1 MSTSTIRVVVADDS
15 AFIRRLIV
23 SYLTPALGFDVVG
36 QAGDGIEAV
45 DAVHRLQPDVL
56 TLDLEMPEMDGLEA
70 LRTIMQ
76 TRPTPVLAIS
86 GVSGKGAT
94 RTLQALDVGAVD
106 FILKFSPGT
115 VVDPQTL
122 ANEIVAKVR
131 LAAGIQVVRL
141 LDRTR
146 DTGATKTAA
155 LRAAAGD
162 TGRPSAGLLP
172 GLIVIGASTGGPM
185 ALRELLGELPANFRA
200 PVVVVQHIPAF
211 FTSVLAAQLNRY
223 CQLPVREALEG
234 EILAPGIV
242 YVAPGGYHFLLET
255 GLRIHLEKGQD
266 TPGQHCPSIDVAME
280 SAARLLGARIVGV
293 LLSGMG
299 ADGADG
305 LLTIRRHGG
314 RTFAQDETSSVVF
327 GMPKRAIELG
337 AAMTVASPV
346 GIGAAL
352 AREFAGEAVTTAAS
366 SLTALSRSVTGGV
379 QQHVRA

>member
-1 MSTSTIRVVVADDS
+1 MSANPIRVVVADDS
-15 AFIRRLIV
+15 PFIRRLV
-23 SYLTPALGFDVVG
+23 ASYLTPALGFDVVG

-76 TRPTPVLAIS
+76 TRPTPVVAIS

-106 FILKFSPGT
+106 FILKFSPGV

-122 ANEIVAKVR
+122 ANEIVTKVR

-141 LDRTR
+141 LERTR
-146 DTGATKTAA
+146 DTIASK
-155 LRAAAGD
+155 AAAAPAAED
-162 TGRPSAGLLP
+162 SGRPSAGLLP

-185 ALRELLGELPANFRA
+185 ALRELLGELPATFRA

-223 CQLPVREALEG
+223 CQLPVREAEEG
-234 EILAPGIV
+234 EILAPGVV

-255 GLRIHLEKGQD
+255 GLRIRLQKGAD
-266 TPGQHCPSIDVAME
+266 TPGQHCPSIDVTME
-280 SAARLLGARIVGV
+280 SAARLLGARIAGV

-299 ADGADG
+299 ADGAAG

-314 RTFAQDETSSVVF
+314 RTFAQDEATSVVF

-337 AAMTVASPV
+337 AAMTVSSPAA
-346 GIGAAL
+346 IGATLARDFAGGEPVTAAPSSLAAL
-352 AREFAGEAVTTAAS
+352 AAAVTE
-366 SLTALSRSVTGGV
+366 GV

>member
-1 MSTSTIRVVVADDS
+1 MSANTIRVVVADDS
-15 AFIRRLIV
+15 PFIRRLV
-23 SYLTPALGFDVVG
+23 ASYLTPALGFDVVG

-76 TRPTPVLAIS
+76 TRPTPVVAIS

-106 FILKFSPGT
+106 FILKFSPGV

-141 LDRTR
+141 LGRTR
-146 DTGATKTAA
+146 DTIANK
-155 LRAAAGD
+155 AAAAPPAED
-162 TGRPSAGLLP
+162 SGRPSAGLLP

-185 ALRELLGELPANFRA
+185 ALRQLLGELPASFRA

-223 CQLPVREALEG
+223 CQLPVREAEEG
-234 EILAPGIV
+234 EILAPGVV

-255 GLRIHLEKGQD
+255 GLRIHLQKGQE
-266 TPGQHCPSIDVAME
+266 TPGQHCPSIDVTME
-280 SAARLLGARIVGV
+280 SAARLLGARIAGV

-299 ADGADG
+299 ADGAAG
-305 LLTIRRHGG
+305 LLTIRRLGG
-314 RTFAQDETSSVVF
+314 RTFAQDESTSVVF

-337 AAMTVASPV
+337 AAMTVSTPAA
-346 GIGAAL
+346 IGATL
-352 AREFAGEAVTTAAS
+352 AREFAEEAIAAAP
-366 SLTALSRSVTGGV
+366 SLAALAAAVTGGV
-379 QQHVRA
+379 QQHVGA

>member
-1 MSTSTIRVVVADDS
+1 MSANTIRVVVADDS
-15 AFIRRLIV
+15 PFIRRLV
-23 SYLTPALGFDVVG
+23 ASYLTPALGFDVVG

-76 TRPTPVLAIS
+76 TRPTPVVAIS

-106 FILKFSPGT
+106 FILKFSPGV

-146 DTGATKTAA
+146 DTMANK
-155 LRAAAGD
+155 AAAAPATED
-162 TGRPSAGLLP
+162 SGRPSAGLLP

-185 ALRELLGELPANFRA
+185 ALRQLLGELPASFRA

-223 CQLPVREALEG
+223 CQLPVREAEEG
-234 EILAPGIV
+234 EILAPGVV

-255 GLRIHLEKGQD
+255 GLRIHLQKGQE
-266 TPGQHCPSIDVAME
+266 TPGQHCPSIDVTME
-280 SAARLLGARIVGV
+280 SAARLLGARIAGV

-299 ADGADG
+299 ADGAAG
-305 LLTIRRHGG
+305 LLTIRRLGG
-314 RTFAQDETSSVVF
+314 RTFAQDESTSVVF

-337 AAMTVASPV
+337 AAMTVSTPAA
-346 GIGAAL
+346 IGATL
-352 AREFAGEAVTTAAS
+352 AREFAEEAIAAAP
-366 SLTALSRSVTGGV
+366 SLAALAAAVTGGV
-379 QQHVRA
+379 QQHVGA

>member
-1 MSTSTIRVVVADDS
+1 MSANAIRVVVADDS
-15 AFIRRLIV
+15 PFIRRLV
-23 SYLTPALGFDVVG
+23 ASYLTPALGFDVVG

-76 TRPTPVLAIS
+76 TRPTPVVAIS

-106 FILKFSPGT
+106 FVLKFSPG
-115 VVDPQTL
+115 VAVDPQTL
-122 ANEIVAKVR
+122 ANEIVTKVR

-146 DTGATKTAA
+146 ETIASK
-155 LRAAAGD
+155 AAAAPSAAEGS
-162 TGRPSAGLLP
+162 GRPSAGLLP
-172 GLIVIGASTGGPM
+172 GLIIIGASTGGPM
-185 ALRELLGELPANFRA
+185 ALRELLGELPATFRA

-223 CQLPVREALEG
+223 CQLPVREAEEG
-234 EILAPGIV
+234 EILAPGVV
-242 YVAPGGYHFLLET
+242 YVAPGGYHFLLES
-255 GLRIHLEKGQD
+255 GLRIRLQKGGD
-266 TPGQHCPSIDVAME
+266 TPGQHCPSIDVTME
-280 SAARLLGARIVGV
+280 SAARLLGARIAGV

-299 ADGADG
+299 ADGAAG

-314 RTFAQDETSSVVF
+314 RTFAQDETTSVVF

-337 AAMTVASPV
+337 AAMTVSSPAA
-346 GIGAAL
+346 IGATL
-352 AREFAGEAVTTAAS
+352 AREFAGDAIAAAP
-366 SLTALSRSVTGGV
+366 SLAALAAAVTGGV
-379 QQHVRA
+379 QQHVGA

>member
-1 MSTSTIRVVVADDS
+1 MSTGTIRVVVADDS
-15 AFIRRLIV
+15 PFIRRLIA

-45 DAVHRLQPDVL
+45 DAVHRWQPDVL

-76 TRPTPVLAIS
+76 TRPTPVVAIS

-106 FILKFSPGT
+106 FILKFSPGVT
-115 VVDPQTL
+115 VDPQTL
-122 ANEIVAKVR
+122 ADEIVTKVR

-141 LDRTR
+141 LDRAR
-146 DTGATKTAA
+146 DTMAA
-155 LRAAAGD
+155 KAAAPASGD
-162 TGRPSAGLLP
+162 TGRASAGLLP

-185 ALRELLGELPANFRA
+185 ALRELLGELPAGFRA

-211 FTSVLAAQLNRY
+211 FTGVLAAQLNRY
-223 CQLPVREALEG
+223 CQLPVREAEDG
-234 EILAPGIV
+234 EILAAGVV

-266 TPGQHCPSIDVAME
+266 KPGQHCPSIDVTME
-280 SAARLLGARIVGV
+280 SAARLLGARVAGV

-299 ADGADG
+299 ADGAAG

-346 GIGAAL
+346 GIGAVL
-352 AREFAGEAVTTAAS
+352 AREFAGEAAAAAAS
-366 SLTALSRSVTGGV
+366 SLAALSASVTGRV